1 MQHRVMA
8 GELLAADVLAGR
20 MGAGFTRTVGRDVPR
35 DGVCALL
42 GLSADDL
49 AEIETELGGDVEQTL
64 GLLAA

>member
-1 MQHRVMA
+1 LPAIIHV
-8 GELLAADVLAGR
+8 ADVLAGR
-20 MGAGFTRTVGRDVPR
+20 VGGGFSRTVGRDVPR

-42 GLSADDL
+42 GLSVDDL

>member
-20 MGAGFTRTVGRDVPR
+20 VGGGFSRTVGRDAPR

-42 GLSADDL
+42 GLSTDDL
-49 AEIETELGGDVEQTL
+49 AEIETELGGDMEQTL